1 MSIRLTPKAKTP
13 GFNGLQAHAHGMAL
27 KVGVT
32 AAPEHNRANTALLA
46 LLARTWR
53 IPKSAFRIAA
63 GQTGRNK
70 VIHIAGNPDQLNE
83 TLSDWMAARYD

>member
-1 MSIRLTPKAKTP
+1 MPPWPVHCVKDGVTVSIRLTPKAKTP

-46 LLARTWR
+46 LLARALGPDAITAVR
-53 IPKSAFRIAA
+53 CSAPK
-63 GQTGRNK
+63 
-70 VIHIAGNPDQLNE
+70 
-83 TLSDWMAARYD
+83 